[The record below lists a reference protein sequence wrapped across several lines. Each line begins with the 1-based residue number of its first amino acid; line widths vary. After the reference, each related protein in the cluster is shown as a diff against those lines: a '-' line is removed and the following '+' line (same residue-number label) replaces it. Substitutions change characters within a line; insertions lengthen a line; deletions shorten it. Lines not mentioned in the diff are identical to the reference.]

1 MNKLKI
7 LLILSFI
14 SSGLVA
20 QDTEIPSRD
29 ITLEEAI
36 SIALENNHSIKI
48 ATRSTE
54 IAKNN
59 ATIGNAGLLPTVT
72 AGGSYSGSVQDTE
85 LRFAGGA
92 QPDINVTGA
101 GSNTL
106 SGSLTANYVL
116 FDGFGNYYTF
126 QNLKKLEEQSGVSA
140 RLQIEGTLIQ
150 VISQYLSVLLVK
162 ESLMIAEQSIERS
175 LDRLARVEERF
186 LLGSSTRL
194 DVLNAEVDL
203 NTDSVTYL
211 QSQAR
216 LNNAK
221 RNLLIE
227 LGASPSDDISID
239 DEISF
244 NSGLRADEL
253 LVSSTQN
260 SASLEI
266 SRLASES
273 SLLQLKQ
280 TRAGR
285 LPVLIL
291 NGGYSYSESEFEAGQ
306 FDFQKFTGL
315 NGGIT
320 LSVNLFNGFR
330 RETQIQ
336 NAQVTLKNNEES
348 LMLAQKSVERDVMN
362 LYEDYQTNLF
372 LIDKEMVNLETAE
385 LNFERSEQLFE
396 TGQITNTQFREAQLN
411 ISRVQQNIV
420 RLKIQAKLAEIQL
433 LQLAGQLIESDS

>member
-7 LLILSFI
+7 VLILSFV
-14 SSGLVA
+14 SSSILA
-20 QDTEIPSRD
+20 QDAEIPARD
-29 ITLEEAI
+29 ISLEEAI

-48 ATRSTE
+48 ANRTAE
-54 IAKNN
+54 IASNN
-59 ATIGNAGLLPTVT
+59 ASLGNAGLLPAVS
-72 AGGSYSGSVQDTE
+72 ASGSYSGSTQDTE
-85 LRFAGGA
+85 IRFAGGNP
-92 QPDINVTGA
+92 PDVNETGA

-106 SGSLTANYVL
+106 AGSITARYVL

-126 QNLKKLEEQSGVSA
+126 QNLKKLEEQSGVTA

-150 VISQYLSVLLVK
+150 VISQYLSVLLEK
-162 ESLMIAEQSIERS
+162 ESVMIAEQSIERS
-175 LDRLARVEERF
+175 LDRLQRVEERF
-186 LLGSSTRL
+186 SLGSSTRL

-203 NTDSVTYL
+203 NADSVNYL
-211 QSQAR
+211 QANAR

-227 LGASPSDDISID
+227 LGATPSDDISIN
-239 DEISF
+239 DEISI
-244 NSGLRADEL
+244 NSRLEADNL
-253 LVSSTQN
+253 LVSSSQN
-260 SASLEI
+260 SASLVI

-273 SLLQLKQ
+273 ADLQLKQ
-280 TRAGR
+280 SRAGR
-285 LPVLIL
+285 FPVISL
-291 NGGYSYSESEFEAGQ
+291 NGGYSYSESNFDAGFQ
-306 FDFQKFTGL
+306 EFQKLTGF

-336 NAQVTLKNNEES
+336 NAQVALKNNEES
-348 LMLAQKSVERDVMN
+348 LKLAQKSVERDVMN

-372 LIDKEMVNLETAE
+372 LIDKEMINLQTAE

-420 RLKIQAKLAEIQL
+420 RLEIQAKLAEIGL
-433 LQLAGQLIESDS
+433 LQLSGQLIESE

>member
-150 VISQYLSVLLVK
+150 VISQYLSVLLEK
-162 ESLMIAEQSIERS
+162 ESLMIAEESITRS
-175 LDRLARVEERF
+175 LDRLQRVEERF
-186 LLGSSTRL
+186 SLGSSTRL

-203 NTDSVTYL
+203 NADSVLYL
-211 QSQAR
+211 QSMAR

-227 LGASPSDDISID
+227 LGENPLTEISIE
-239 DEISF
+239 DEINI
-244 NSGLRADEL
+244 NSGLQANEL
-253 LVSSTQN
+253 LASSTQN
-260 SASLEI
+260 SAALVI

-273 SLLQLKQ
+273 SELQLKQ

-285 LPVLIL
+285 FPVLSL
-291 NGGYSYSESEFEAGQ
+291 SGGYSYTESEFDAGFQ
-306 FDFQKFTGL
+306 EFQKLTGF

-336 NAQVTLKNNEES
+336 NAQVALKNNEES

-372 LIDKEMVNLETAE
+372 LIDKEMINLQTTE
-385 LNFERSEQLFE
+385 LNFERSKQLFE